1 MTKKLLIEPPKPLLE
16 LDFSRYTRSPNGDVP
31 TLTALG
37 RQLLAA
43 VPKRMTAALTSSRD
57 YLDGTLQIVEAA
69 YGDHLKIPVTANSRP
84 IDLAADTSWVCLQG
98 RLESLARLPHD
109 RYPTAARAGQLHDL
123 LFPDGV
129 SFVRLEYG
137 AQWVEAE
144 RRLKVIE
151 KERLKSEIDALC
163 GPEVLAEVRRC
174 HAEYAEM
181 VGVTKAKEKKPKLP
195 DLRSLRL
202 QLQQAIGA
210 HTMQL
215 LAWALAGGATA
226 LEAIQPSLDAID
238 AYREKAQYTPSE
250 KPESPKDPT
259 PAPAPAP

>member
-1 MTKKLLIEPPKPLLE
+1 VGLSAGAAREPGAAAA
-16 LDFSRYTRSPNGDVP
+16 RSLPNRC
-31 TLTALG
+31 AR
-37 RQLLAA
+37 RQL
-43 VPKRMTAALTSSRD
+43 R
-57 YLDGTLQIVEAA
+57 
-69 YGDHLKIPVTANSRP
+69 
-84 IDLAADTSWVCLQG
+84 
-98 RLESLARLPHD
+98 
-109 RYPTAARAGQLHDL
+109 DL

-137 AQWVEAE
+137 AQWAEAE

-181 VGVTKAKEKKPKLP
+181 VGVTKAKAKKTKLP

-215 LAWALAGGATA
+215 LAWALAGGATGWRR
-226 LEAIQPSLDAID
+226 S
-238 AYREKAQYTPSE
+238 
-250 KPESPKDPT
+250 SPH
-259 PAPAPAP
+259 